1 MLILVFKKK
10 INYLIL
16 ALKKIGTTIIIF
28 GRSPEDSAINF
39 NKRYEIYNKNL
50 EER

>member
-1 MLILVFKKK
+1 MLIKVFKKK

-16 ALKKIGTTIIIF
+16 ALKKIGTTVIIF
-28 GRSPEDSAINF
+28 GEPPVDSSINF
-39 NKRYEIYNKNL
+39 NKRYEIYNKSL